1 MRNVHI
7 YLFRVKFIQSQA
19 PALDFESISPQE
31 MFVKAIMEK
40 PIIETREGY
49 SWRIGNVKNVNNQFG
64 SFAVGRTMVT
74 AIPHYDNESKDF
86 TEEVSQ
92 TDPFTTVYF
101 DTTLGLLGIK
111 RNYQLSP
118 TESSVANRIEELF
131 AATHSVINT
140 FYYVEVDSVKDPIS
154 FINKLRTAYA
164 IKRFT
169 VTFGG
174 PNPFDADEHFHKPM
188 SIYLQ
193 SAHGK
198 DGKTTIDGENLNQ
211 DVLIQITQSV
221 ASTGNNAIA
230 RLQTASDEKVMS
242 VSLRDNPA
250 KIVISPDLTD
260 ESEIHN
266 KILAEYTKIRRG
278 EV

>member
-1 MRNVHI
+1 
-7 YLFRVKFIQSQA
+7 VKFIKNKE
-19 PALDFESISPQE
+19 PTLEFESISPQE
-31 MFVKAIMEK
+31 ILVKAIMEK
-40 PIIETREGY
+40 PVIETREDY

-74 AIPHYDNESKDF
+74 AIPHYDSKSKDF
-86 TEEVSQ
+86 MEEVSQ

-131 AATHSVINT
+131 ASTNIVINT
-140 FYYVEVDSVKDPIS
+140 FSYVEIDSVKDPVS
-154 FINKLRTAYA
+154 FINKLKTSYA
-164 IKRFT
+164 IKKFT

-211 DVLIQITQSV
+211 DVLIRMTQSV

-230 RLQTASDEKVMS
+230 RLQNTPDEKVVS

-250 KIVISPDLTD
+250 KIIISPDLTD
-260 ESEIHN
+260 EVEIHD
-266 KILAEYTKIRRG
+266 KILTEYTKIRRG
-278 EV
+278 EA